1 MKDAVFSWSIE
12 QGLIYCSSSCYSGQ
26 QSSHT
31 GLACV
36 AVISTAVWGENSDGP
51 AAVPIWK
58 HMVRWNNSNILDAS
72 ICLLLCTSDV
82 VVNKKEGKL
91 WPSFDNCHEG
101 NNRSTSNSYVF
112 GGNFAWMPDGGGGIS
127 DLIKVSDLYHPINT
141 GCPWTALIGPPCLS
155 NGGINAW
162 KPWNVGAL
170 AVIKLMQGRP
180 VINMPSFSVWVLVLA
195 EPRFDAGGLCWGG
208 GGGVGGSLGR
218 RRGKK

>member
-36 AVISTAVWGENSDGP
+36 AVISSAVRGENSDGP

-91 WPSFDNCHEG
+91 WSSFDNHHEG
-101 NNRSTSNSYVF
+101 NNRNTNNSYVF
-112 GGNFAWMPDGGGGIS
+112 GGTLHGCLIGGFSPQSRTIQTCIS
-127 DLIKVSDLYHPINT
+127 SSPYLLDEVKKQPPVLVSDLYCPINT
-141 GCPWTALIGPPCLS
+141 GCPRTALIGPPCL
-155 NGGINAW
+155 NKGGINAW
-162 KPWNVGAL
+162 KSWNVGAL
-170 AVIKLMQGRP
+170 AVIKLMQG
-180 VINMPSFSVWVLVLA
+180 PSCHKYAIL
-195 EPRFDAGGLCWGG
+195 
-208 GGGVGGSLGR
+208 
-218 RRGKK
+218 

>member
-36 AVISTAVWGENSDGP
+36 AVISSAVRGENSDGP

-91 WPSFDNCHEG
+91 WPSFDNHHEG
-101 NNRSTSNSYVF
+101 KNRNTNNSYVF
-112 GGNFAWMPDGGGGIS
+112 GGTLHGC
-127 DLIKVSDLYHPINT
+127 LI
-141 GCPWTALIGPPCLS
+141 
-155 NGGINAW
+155 
-162 KPWNVGAL
+162 
-170 AVIKLMQGRP
+170 
-180 VINMPSFSVWVLVLA
+180 
-195 EPRFDAGGLCWGG
+195 
-208 GGGVGGSLGR
+208 GGGVSPQSRTIETNFLHFFITLPLGWSQEAATCTSLR
-218 RRGKK
+218 PLLSY